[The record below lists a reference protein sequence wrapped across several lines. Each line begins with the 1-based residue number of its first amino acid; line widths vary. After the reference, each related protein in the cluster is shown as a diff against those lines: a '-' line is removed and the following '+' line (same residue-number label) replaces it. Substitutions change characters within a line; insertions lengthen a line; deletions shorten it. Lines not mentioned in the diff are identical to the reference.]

1 MSDKSSAERLEQV
14 THALRAAAIER
25 KMHITADGRVSE
37 ADAAELVD
45 LSPASLK
52 GLRLSYCGPA
62 HYYRG
67 AGNSS
72 RISYR
77 FDDLAAWLESFRQA
91 S

>member
-1 MSDKSSAERLEQV
+1 MTDQSSAERLAQV
-14 THALRAAAIER
+14 AQALRAAALER
-25 KMHITADGRVSE
+25 GMHITADGRVSE
-37 ADAAELVD
+37 ADAAELVE
-45 LSPASLK
+45 LSPPSLK
-52 GLRLSYCGPA
+52 GLRLSFCGPA

-77 FDDLAAWLESFRQA
+77 FDDLASWLESFRQA